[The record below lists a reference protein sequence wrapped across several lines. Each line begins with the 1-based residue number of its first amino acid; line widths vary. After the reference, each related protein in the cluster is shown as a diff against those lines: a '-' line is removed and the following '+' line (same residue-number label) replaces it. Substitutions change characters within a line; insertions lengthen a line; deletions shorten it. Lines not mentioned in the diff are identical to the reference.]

1 MIQEGER
8 NHKRM
13 DSFDL
18 IKAPN
23 MDGDHKLRGK
33 NNFNK
38 FEWCIYLI
46 DKQERAKQEKKGNS
60 IKKTIK

>member
-23 MDGDHKLRGK
+23 MDGDHKLRSK

-46 DKQERAKQEKKGNS
+46 DK
-60 IKKTIK
+60 

>member
-46 DKQERAKQEKKGNS
+46 DK
-60 IKKTIK
+60 